1 LFLKSL
7 AIISDSERNGGSLQ
21 NFKAAT
27 GGDPL
32 RYEVKHQQS
41 TNNFIFKGLFVVI
54 SNEHLQN
61 SDNSS
66 GIERRRITVY
76 FKRRVSDEQKRDWQ
90 DRGGESAVLYAELP
104 GLVNWLLEL
113 SQGDITRIIQNQTD
127 RTKQA
132 NFDAM
137 IESNSVAGWLVECCM
152 PDKDAETQIGDGRKV
167 TEPGSE
173 AEYKNFKI
181 QLYPSYLQWAS
192 RNGKSPVSSTRF
204 KNLLL
209 DTVQTLSFK
218 ATHRR
223 VPAGRFIVGI
233 RLRKDWENSE
243 SFWRNGGKA

>member
-1 LFLKSL
+1 
-7 AIISDSERNGGSLQ
+7 
-21 NFKAAT
+21 
-27 GGDPL
+27 
-32 RYEVKHQQS
+32 
-41 TNNFIFKGLFVVI
+41 
-54 SNEHLQN
+54 
-61 SDNSS
+61 
-66 GIERRRITVY
+66 
-76 FKRRVSDEQKRDWQ
+76 
-90 DRGGESAVLYAELP
+90 
-104 GLVNWLLEL
+104 
-113 SQGDITRIIQNQTD
+113 
-127 RTKQA
+127 
-132 NFDAM
+132 
-137 IESNSVAGWLVECCM
+137 M